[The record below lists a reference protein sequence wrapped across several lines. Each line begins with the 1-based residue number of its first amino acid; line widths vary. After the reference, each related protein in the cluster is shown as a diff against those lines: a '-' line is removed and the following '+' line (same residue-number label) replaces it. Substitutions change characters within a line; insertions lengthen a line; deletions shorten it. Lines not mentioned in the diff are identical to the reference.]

1 MITSLNL
8 GTNGRL
14 GNQLFQYA
22 ALKAVGLENNYEVR
36 IPNPNSANWH
46 GQACLLDNFNVLSNF
61 LTFEDIAT
69 IKYWYTEKDHTKLDL
84 SFFTIEDHTTLSGF
98 FQSLK
103 YFEKYK
109 DQIFKELTPKKEF
122 MKQAEEYMKQFD
134 KDKPVVSIHVRRGDN
149 TDGINPNMMTSYT
162 PDGYYFK
169 YLQKAVKLFDD
180 CTFLV
185 FTGGSRTEGDNR
197 EDIEWCKDN
206 LNIEA
211 HYSEGSTM
219 EDFSRILCCDHSILG
234 QASSF
239 GLFAG
244 YLNVENGK
252 TVVAPSV
259 YDPTSSKPHSNREGL
274 YHPNFKV
281 LCK

>member
-36 IPNPNSANWH
+36 IPNPNSASWH

-149 TDGINPNMMTSYT
+149 TDGINPTMMTSYT

-169 YLQKAVKLFDD
+169 YL
-180 CTFLV
+180 
-185 FTGGSRTEGDNR
+185 
-197 EDIEWCKDN
+197 
-206 LNIEA
+206 
-211 HYSEGSTM
+211 
-219 EDFSRILCCDHSILG
+219 RII
-234 QASSF
+234 
-239 GLFAG
+239 
-244 YLNVENGK
+244 
-252 TVVAPSV
+252 
-259 YDPTSSKPHSNREGL
+259 
-274 YHPNFKV
+274 
-281 LCK
+281 